1 MEKGV
6 GTRKVTQNFF
16 LFLVNMKIIYKLSS
30 VIQEIFF
37 WNQFN
42 EVCEISRGDS
52 VLVVA

>member
-16 LFLVNMKIIYKLSS
+16 LFLVNMKINYKLSF
-30 VIQEIFF
+30 VIQEFFF

-42 EVCEISRGDS
+42 DIVPMYSGNIKGMC
-52 VLVVA
+52 